1 MLKQFFAASTLLT
14 ALVSAH
20 AEVINIDNA
29 ELTRLM
35 STGVAVVDI
44 RTAPEWKETGIV
56 PGSHLFTLFDE
67 RGRADAPAWL
77 EKVKS
82 VAKPE
87 QPVVVICR
95 TGNRT
100 KPASQF
106 LSQQAGYKTVYNVTK
121 GITAW
126 AKDGGRVVPVTSAV
140 ATCATGTRC

>member
-1 MLKQFFAASTLLT
+1 MLKQFFAATTLLT

-67 RGRADAPAWL
+67 RGRADAPTWL

-121 GITAW
+121 GITSW
-126 AKDGGRVVPVTSAV
+126 AKEGGRVVPVTSAV
-140 ATCATGTRC
+140 ATCAAGTRC

>member
-1 MLKQFFAASTLLT
+1 MLKQVFAATTLLT
-14 ALVSAH
+14 AALGVH
-20 AEVINIDNA
+20 ADVINIDNA

-35 STGVAVVDI
+35 SSGVAVVDI
-44 RTAPEWKETGIV
+44 RTAPEWKETGVV

-67 RGRADAPAWL
+67 RGKADAPTWL

-82 VAKPE
+82 VAKPD

-100 KPASQF
+100 KAASQF

-121 GITAW
+121 GIQSW
-126 AKDGGRVVPVTSAV
+126 ARDGGRVVPATASV
-140 ATCATGTRC
+140 ASCAPGARC